1 MKNSN
6 PVKRFTVLGRV
17 GNEPERRELCRQTY
31 ELLVSGE
38 GEVSA
43 LAEERPELIRALNSV
58 LADERISGVCKGRN
72 DLSEH
77 ITEELIRF
85 VSESCA
91 VSEKGDPSLD
101 EELERLQEFK
111 AKGAH
116 KFEAELKSLS
126 TMLSDRYTDQEI
138 DQDFYTSQ
146 LNAINEIREK
156 EDRLP
161 ALEKLK
167 SHLEQTWEAHL
178 ASHLLAHKLQQ
189 IDQLRQKYLEEL
201 YKGIDELQ
209 RLEDL
214 LSAVTGNLGRLW
226 DLSKGHLSRMNF
238 EHLQRYAH
246 LLERDKS
253 IQELAE
259 VLGRMQQAQKK
270 IEQEQ
275 MQESHIVHRWQIDT
289 ASKSDLVGVRESDD
303 INALL
308 PTEVALLAD
317 PSLELSFYKKY
328 AEKKLQ
334 TFEYQSRVLK
344 AEEERRQVSR
354 QKTVEEPKGPFIIC
368 IDTSGSMHG
377 VPEAIAKALC
387 IAILKVALR
396 DERRCFLISFSTQ
409 IDTIELSNTAAS
421 LTRLLDFLGMSFY
434 GGTDASPALATALAQ
449 LEKESYSRAD
459 VIMVSDFVMPQFPEK
474 ITRDI
479 AKAKERGTKFHS
491 LVVGQGYNQVDLNA
505 FDSNWF
511 YDSHSAGSTLRLVQE
526 LDKLH

>member
-38 GEVSA
+38 DEVSA
-43 LAEERPELIRALNSV
+43 LAEEQPELICTLNSM
-58 LADERISGVCKGRN
+58 LADEKIKGVCKGRN
-72 DLSEH
+72 DLSEYV
-77 ITEELIRF
+77 TEELIRF
-85 VSESCA
+85 VTEGCA
-91 VSEKGDPSLD
+91 VLEKGDPSLD

-111 AKGAH
+111 AKGTH
-116 KFEAELKSLS
+116 KFETELKSLS
-126 TMLSDRYTDQEI
+126 TMLSERYTNQEV
-138 DQDFYTSQ
+138 DLDFYTSQ
-146 LNAINEIREK
+146 LNAINGIREK

-167 SHLEQTWEAHL
+167 SHLEQTWET
-178 ASHLLAHKLQQ
+178 HLLAHKLQQ

-201 YKGIDELQ
+201 YKRIDEFQ

-259 VLGRMQQAQKK
+259 ILGRMQQAQKK
-270 IEQEQ
+270 VEQEQ
-275 MQESHIVHRWQIDT
+275 IQESHIVHRWQIDT

-344 AEEERRQVSR
+344 AEERRQVSR

-449 LEKESYSRAD
+449 LEKENYSRAD

-474 ITRDI
+474 ITRGI

-511 YDSHSAGSTLRLVQE
+511 YDPHSAGSTLRLVQE

>member
-6 PVKRFTVLGRV
+6 PIKRFIVLGR
-17 GNEPERRELCRQTY
+17 GGDESERRELCQQAREY
-31 ELLVSGE
+31 LVSGE

-58 LADERISGVCKGRN
+58 LADEKISGVCKGRS

-77 ITEELIRF
+77 ITAELIRF
-85 VSESCA
+85 VAEGCA
-91 VSEKGDPSLD
+91 AYDEGDPILE

-111 AKGAH
+111 GQGVHKLGKG
-116 KFEAELKSLS
+116 LKSLS
-126 TMLSDRYTDQEI
+126 AMLSERYTGQEI
-138 DQDFYTSQ
+138 DLDFYTAQ
-146 LNAINEIREK
+146 LKAINEIREK
-156 EDRLP
+156 EDRLT

-167 SHLEQTWEAHL
+167 SHLEQTWETHL
-178 ASHLLAHKLQQ
+178 TSRVLAHKLQQ
-189 IDQLRQKYLEEL
+189 IDLLRQKYLKEL
-201 YKGIDELQ
+201 YKRIDELQ
-209 RLEDL
+209 RLDEL
-214 LSAVTGNLGRLW
+214 LKAVIGNLGRLW

-246 LLERDKS
+246 LLEQDKS

-259 VLGRMQQAQKK
+259 ILGRMQQAQKK
-270 IEQEQ
+270 VEQEQ

-344 AEEERRQVSR
+344 AEEERRRGSI
-354 QKTVEEPKGPFIIC
+354 QKTAEEPKGPFIIC

-449 LEKESYSRAD
+449 LEEENYSRAD

-474 ITRDI
+474 ITRGI

-511 YDSHSAGSTLRLVQE
+511 YDPHSAGSTLRLVQE

>member
-6 PVKRFTVLGRV
+6 PIKRFIVLGRG
-17 GNEPERRELCRQTY
+17 GNESERRELCQQTHEY
-31 ELLVSGE
+31 LVSGE

-58 LADERISGVCKGRN
+58 LADEKIQDVCKGRS

-77 ITEELIRF
+77 ITEELTRF
-85 VSESCA
+85 VSEGCA
-91 VSEKGDPSLD
+91 VYDEGDPILE

-111 AKGAH
+111 GQGVH
-116 KFEAELKSLS
+116 KLGKDLKSLS
-126 TMLSDRYTDQEI
+126 AMLSERYTGQEI
-138 DQDFYTSQ
+138 DLDFYTAQ
-146 LNAINEIREK
+146 LKAINEIREK

-167 SHLEQTWEAHL
+167 SHLEQTWETHL
-178 ASHLLAHKLQQ
+178 TSRVLAHKLQQ
-189 IDQLRQKYLEEL
+189 IDLLRQKYLEEL
-201 YKGIDELQ
+201 YKRIDEPQ
-209 RLEDL
+209 RLDEL
-214 LSAVTGNLGRLW
+214 LKAVIGNLGRLW

-259 VLGRMQQAQKK
+259 ILGRMQQAQRK

-275 MQESHIVHRWQIDT
+275 IQESYIVHRWQIDT

-344 AEEERRQVSR
+344 AEEERRQVSMR
-354 QKTVEEPKGPFIIC
+354 KTAEEPKGPFIIC

-377 VPEAIAKALC
+377 VPETIAKALC

-409 IDTIELSNTAAS
+409 IDTIELSNTTAS

-449 LEKESYSRAD
+449 LEKEDYSRAD
-459 VIMVSDFVMPQFPEK
+459 VVMVSDFVIPQFPEE
-474 ITRDI
+474 IAWGI

-511 YDSHSAGSTLRLVQE
+511 YDPHSAGSTLRLVQE
-526 LDKLH
+526 LDKLR